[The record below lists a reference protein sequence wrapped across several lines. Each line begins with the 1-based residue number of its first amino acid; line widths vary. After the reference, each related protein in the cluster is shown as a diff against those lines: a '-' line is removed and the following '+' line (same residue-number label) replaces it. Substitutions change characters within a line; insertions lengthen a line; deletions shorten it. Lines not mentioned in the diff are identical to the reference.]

1 MSLNRLFLGLVA
13 ALVVI
18 SSSSLLHAQG
28 RGRGGF
34 GQMGGSPEAIR
45 MNLLS
50 VPKVQENLKL
60 SDEQKGKIEAIV
72 EKLRSERQAAFVDRN
87 ASQEERQKKF
97 AELQE
102 KTKTSGEEAGKILS
116 KEQLERLDQI
126 GLQALGANALADE
139 RVASELK
146 LTDEQKEKL
155 MGVRQE
161 MFAKMQELG
170 REAPQEKRAELR
182 KETNDKALAV
192 LTDEQRT
199 QFAKMQGEKLDLPPG
214 AAFGFGGGRRPGQ

>member
-1 MSLNRLFLGLVA
+1 MSLNRIFVGLVA

-18 SSSSLLHAQG
+18 SSSSILHAQG

-34 GQMGGSPEAIR
+34 GQMGGPQAIR
-45 MNLLS
+45 MNMLS
-50 VPKVQENLKL
+50 IPKVQENLKL

-72 EKLRSERQAAFVDRN
+72 EKLRSERQSAFADFQN
-87 ASQEERQKKF
+87 ASDEERQKKF

-102 KTKTSGEEAGKILS
+102 KAKTSGEEAGKVLS

-146 LTDEQKEKL
+146 LTDEQKAKL

-199 QFAKMQGEKLDLPPG
+199 QFAKMQGEKIDLPPG